1 MSRSRIKIQAKFN
14 ERKKSLTIAVSMFR
28 CVFRYKLHIQCIQTV
43 TAAYWSIFRHAI
55 HQFES
60 INSRFVDP
68 SWFFSVLLFHSQHF
82 LTVSNCRTEMMHK
95 SNHINPTGQN
105 DDNGKYSNILMHT
118 NTTPAT
124 VQNGKERVSIALVST
139 QPAINRERRAKKNRF
154 IFLISAF
161 SRFNVLTSTAKSK
174 VNFLNLNAV
183 HVLYSL
189 SRSYSCHRITL

>member
-14 ERKKSLTIAVSMFR
+14 ERKIIDNSCFYVSV

-68 SWFFSVLLFHSQHF
+68 SWFFSVLLLHSQHF
-82 LTVSNCRTEMMHK
+82 LTVSNCRTEMMHQ

-118 NTTPAT
+118 NTTHAT
-124 VQNGKERVSIALVST
+124 VQNGKERVSIALVRT
-139 QPAINRERRAKKNRF
+139 QPAINRERREKK
-154 IFLISAF
+154 ID
-161 SRFNVLTSTAKSK
+161 
-174 VNFLNLNAV
+174 
-183 HVLYSL
+183 
-189 SRSYSCHRITL
+189 